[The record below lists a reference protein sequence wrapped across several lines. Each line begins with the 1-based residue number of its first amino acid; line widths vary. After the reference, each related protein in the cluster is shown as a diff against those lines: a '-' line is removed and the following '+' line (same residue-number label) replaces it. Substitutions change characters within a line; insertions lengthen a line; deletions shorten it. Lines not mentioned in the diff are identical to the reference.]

1 MMRLAL
7 WIAFVGHPKVIE
19 SFMPWANAKTF
30 QTNFLSEWEKSFTIC
45 IQMEQVQTRQEQ
57 KVPFR
62 TAI

>member
-45 IQMEQVQTRQEQ
+45 IQMEQVQTR
-57 KVPFR
+57 
-62 TAI
+62 